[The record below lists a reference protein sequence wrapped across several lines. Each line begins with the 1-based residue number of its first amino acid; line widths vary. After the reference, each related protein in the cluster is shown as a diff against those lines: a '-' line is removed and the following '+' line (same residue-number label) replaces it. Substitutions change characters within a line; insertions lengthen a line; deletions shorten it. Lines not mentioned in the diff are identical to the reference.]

1 MEIITTLCTAIVL
14 SEAHGCKDIIERVL
28 LEAVLANKLKEEEFK
43 SLHYATRRGNVEALG
58 QLLKRDCAVNALD
71 EDGYTPLM
79 LAAREGHADA
89 CKILLLRG
97 SDCCLVNHRGETAL
111 ALARRNNLSRVAE
124 GVILDH
130 LAWNMVFAGEQLCK
144 HTRQGKGAPH
154 MKMVRMLK
162 SGLLTWGKSSRR
174 NVICKEAGVGPSVTF
189 RKNRCKG
196 DADKPTIFRIVT
208 VKGREVHFEAGSA
221 ANVELWVR
229 GINLIAKEM
238 TTLNGNAVRK

>member
-43 SLHYATRRGNVEALG
+43 ALHYATRRGNVEALG

-97 SDCCLVNHRGETAL
+97 SDCCLVNHRG
-111 ALARRNNLSRVAE
+111 
-124 GVILDH
+124 
-130 LAWNMVFAGEQLCK
+130 
-144 HTRQGKGAPH
+144 
-154 MKMVRMLK
+154 
-162 SGLLTWGKSSRR
+162 
-174 NVICKEAGVGPSVTF
+174 
-189 RKNRCKG
+189 
-196 DADKPTIFRIVT
+196 
-208 VKGREVHFEAGSA
+208 
-221 ANVELWVR
+221 
-229 GINLIAKEM
+229 
-238 TTLNGNAVRK
+238 